1 MAIEGI
7 ELAEEEK
14 PLTMVRVGELAPSGE
29 PCVEFCPPPCGIVL
43 FGASGD
49 LTARKLMPSFY
60 NLRKSGLLPQNFFIV
75 GTSRQKLDDE
85 SFRNEME
92 TAIKTHAK
100 YDESAWS
107 DFRKRLFYR
116 PLTAEIKAY
125 EEIKSL
131 LAEKEKEFDTHGN
144 RIFYLATPPSVYA
157 EITEFLGQAG
167 LSEEKEGW
175 ARIVIE
181 KPYGRD
187 TASAKQLNEVVLRNF
202 REDQVYRIDHY
213 LGKDTV
219 QNIVMFRFANAIFEP
234 IWNRRYIDHVQIT
247 VAEEIGIE
255 KRADYY
261 EQSGVLRD
269 MFQNHMLQVLALI
282 AMEPPSVYEAN
293 LVRDERVKIFR
304 ALRPLPLDDLS
315 GSLVVGQYVEGKIRG
330 VQVPGYR
337 EEDGVS
343 RESTVPTF
351 AAMKLHIDNWRW
363 QDVPF
368 YLRSGKRMAKKSSQ
382 VYIQFKRVPH
392 LMFERTLDAAGITP
406 NALILKIQP
415 DERMQLRFH
424 TKNPGSRV
432 SLRDVVMDFSYTEGY
447 KGFLLDAYDRVLV
460 DCMLGDKTLFIRRD
474 GVRLTWEF
482 LTPTLDLLEKGG
494 SGGAGKPPE
503 ISIYRAGSWGPAEAD
518 KFIQKDGR
526 RWQND

>member
-7 ELAEEEK
+7 ELEEEEK
-14 PLTMVRVGELAPSGE
+14 PRAAVRVGELAPSGE

-49 LTARKLMPSFY
+49 LTARKLIPSFY
-60 NLRKSGLLPQNFFIV
+60 NLRKSGLLPENFFII
-75 GTSRQKLDDE
+75 GTSRQKFDEE
-85 SFRNEME
+85 SFRNSME
-92 TAIKTHAK
+92 AAIRTHAK
-100 YDESAWS
+100 YEEKAWG

-116 PLTAEIKAY
+116 SVVPDIKSY
-125 EEIKSL
+125 EEMKEA
-131 LAEKEKEFDTHGN
+131 LAEKEKEFETGGN
-144 RIFYLATPPSVYA
+144 RIFYLATPPSAYA
-157 EITEFLGQAG
+157 GITEFLGMAG
-167 LSEEKEGW
+167 LSKEMEGW
-175 ARIVIE
+175 SRLVIE

-187 TASAKQLNEVVLRNF
+187 TESARQLNEVVLRNF

-247 VAEEIGIE
+247 VAEDIGIE
-255 KRADYY
+255 KRAAYY

-304 ALRPLPLDDLS
+304 ALRPLPDNLS
-315 GSLVVGQYVEGKIRG
+315 ESMVVGQYVEGKVRG
-330 VQVPGYR
+330 EWVPGYR
-337 EEDGVS
+337 EEEGVS
-343 RESTVPTF
+343 KESTVPTF
-351 AAMKLHIDNWRW
+351 AAMKLYIDNWRW

-368 YLRSGKRMAKKSSQ
+368 YLRSGKRLSRKFSQ

-392 LMFERTLDAAGITP
+392 LMFKGTLDAAGITP
-406 NALILKIQP
+406 NALMLKIQP

-432 SLRDVVMDFSYTEGY
+432 SLRDVVMDFSYSEGY
-447 KGFLLDAYDRVLV
+447 KGIILEAYDRVLL
-460 DCMLGDKTLFIRRD
+460 DCMIGDKTLFIRRD
-474 GVRLTWEF
+474 GVRLSWEF
-482 LTPTLDLLEKGG
+482 LTPALDLLEKGG
-494 SGGAGKPPE
+494 PREAGKLPE
-503 ISIYRAGSWGPAEAD
+503 LSIYRAGSFGPAEAD
-518 KFIQKDGR
+518 RFIQKDGR